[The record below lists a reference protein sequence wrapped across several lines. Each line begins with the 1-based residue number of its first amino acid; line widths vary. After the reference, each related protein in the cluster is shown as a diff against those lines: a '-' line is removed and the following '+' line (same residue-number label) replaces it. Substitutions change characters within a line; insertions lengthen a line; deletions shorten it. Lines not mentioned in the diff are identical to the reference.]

1 MLGRFSEFSSFEQS
15 GLIGVGDASALMEL
29 LTFFDALGLRGV
41 RVTYADRLDG
51 DDLKTNLVLLGGPDA
66 NLITNEAVKRI
77 PTTLQ
82 FGDPS
87 INQISIHDS
96 LKNTIY
102 IPKSDKSGNLV
113 KDYGTI
119 IRTDNPFALDKKILL
134 IFGSYGYGTWA
145 AAKLARSELFFKDER
160 VIAGKSMECLIES
173 DIVRAT
179 PQESKIIVLR
189 ELNIDEQPA
198 AGSA

>member
-1 MLGRFSEFSSFEQS
+1 MKILGDIGINLLAALIGFCIGWLWKWFRLRIRFRRARAFWKPFVKGGLQIVLGRFSEFSSFEQS

-87 INQISIHDS
+87 INQISIHD
-96 LKNTIY
+96 
-102 IPKSDKSGNLV
+102 
-113 KDYGTI
+113 
-119 IRTDNPFALDKKILL
+119 
-134 IFGSYGYGTWA
+134 
-145 AAKLARSELFFKDER
+145 
-160 VIAGKSMECLIES
+160 
-173 DIVRAT
+173 
-179 PQESKIIVLR
+179 
-189 ELNIDEQPA
+189 
-198 AGSA
+198 